1 MFDALLRDFGN
12 GWPFPWKNRREAH
25 TSCPSARHPAK
36 IPQDLRRSLFFFQIS
51 TYRITDYR
59 PKGFDLQ
66 ICLLLPKDCE
76 ILRTRNIQHLSIN
89 AHSSEP
95 QRLTFSAF
103 FLMEE
108 QIHGHRS
115 CQHHSILRCSIHQ
128 GFPVNIHHLEH
139 QQRWEL
145 ICALLWIQWFLA
157 HNPLG
162 VGGLILHLQVP
173 GDKQPKRS
181 RDANIICF
189 LIHR

>member
-1 MFDALLRDFGN
+1 M
-12 GWPFPWKNRREAH
+12 PFSSTPCKDP
-25 TSCPSARHPAK
+25 TK
-36 IPQDLRRSLFFFQIS
+36 IWGDHSFFFQIS
-51 TYRITDYR
+51 TYRITDYH
-59 PKGFDLQ
+59 PKCFDLQ

-76 ILRTRNIQHLSIN
+76 ILRTQNIQLLSIN

-115 CQHHSILRCSIHQ
+115 CGECINRIISQWHHHSILRFSIHQ
-128 GFPVNIHHLEH
+128 VFPVNIHHLEH
-139 QQRWEL
+139 QQQWEL
-145 ICALLWIQWFLA
+145 ICAELGIQWFLA

-181 RDANIICF
+181 RDANICC

>member
-1 MFDALLRDFGN
+1 MHCLEILETAGLSLEKIEERLILHALQLDTLQRS
-12 GWPFPWKNRREAH
+12 H
-25 TSCPSARHPAK
+25 K
-36 IPQDLRRSLFFFQIS
+36 IWGDHSFFFQIS
-51 TYRITDYR
+51 TYRITDYH
-59 PKGFDLQ
+59 PKCFDVQ

-76 ILRTRNIQHLSIN
+76 ILRTQNIQHLSIN

-115 CQHHSILRCSIHQ
+115 CQHHSILRFSIHQ
-128 GFPVNIHHLEH
+128 VFPVNIHHLEH
-139 QQRWEL
+139 QQQWEL
-145 ICALLWIQWFLA
+145 ICAELWIQWFLA

-173 GDKQPKRS
+173 GDTQPKRS
-181 RDANIICF
+181 RDANILCF